1 MLKRTALFI
10 LILMVSIIAKEVK
23 IGYIDSERI
32 YQGFQETTSAKT
44 AMEKELTKYKKTA
57 DSLKMRLD
65 SAETEYE
72 SQKLMLSDA
81 GKINKQTEIEQMR
94 KEYNQYLESV
104 WGKSGKI
111 EQKNR
116 ELITPIVAKINEA
129 VERIAKEEGFTLI
142 FDAAESK
149 IVYAELGLDL
159 TDLVLEELNKEY
171 KPIEQE
177 VVERKFAV
185 FPFFEANTEAQQDR
199 LGETVRAQIFNL
211 LRTQPKIE
219 MITSS
224 NVKSALQTR
233 NLLEGVRIEEK
244 DIYEMGREL
253 LADYVISGS
262 VSKQGRRTEIEA
274 TLSDPKQQL
283 KLSTEKEEASREDQL
298 QTTLGS
304 IIRKL
309 IQKIEK
315 K

>member
-81 GKINKQTEIEQMR
+81 GKVTKQTEIEQMH

-116 ELITPIVAKINEA
+116 ELLTPIVAKINEA

-142 FDAAESK
+142 LDAAESK

-177 VVERKFAV
+177 VVERKFLV
-185 FPFFEANTEAQQDR
+185 FPFFESNTEAQQDR
-199 LGETVRAQIFNL
+199 LGETVRANIFNL

-219 MITSS
+219 MISRL
-224 NVKSALQTR
+224 NAQSAMQTR

-253 LADYVISGS
+253 LADYVISGT
-262 VSKQGRRTEIEA
+262 VSKQGRRIEIEA

-283 KLSTEKEEASREDQL
+283 KLSTERDEAPREDEL
-298 QTTLGS
+298 QSTLGS

>member
-32 YQGFQETTSAKT
+32 YQGFQETTNAKT
-44 AMEKELTKYKKTA
+44 AMEKELAKYKKTA

-81 GKINKQTEIEQMR
+81 GKVTKQTEIAQMR

-116 ELITPIVAKINEA
+116 ELLTPIVAKINEA

-142 FDAAESK
+142 LDAAESK

-171 KPIEQE
+171 KPIEPDIE
-177 VVERKFAV
+177 ERKFLV
-185 FPFFEANTEAQQDR
+185 FPFFESNTEAQQDR
-199 LGETVRAQIFNL
+199 LGETVRANIFNL

-219 MITSS
+219 MISRL
-224 NVKSALQTR
+224 NVQSAMQTR

-253 LADYVISGS
+253 LADYVISGT
-262 VSKQGRRTEIEA
+262 VSKQGRRIDIEA
-274 TLSDPKQQL
+274 VISDPKQQL
-283 KLSTEKEEASREDQL
+283 TLGTEKGDVPREEELRPSL
-298 QTTLGS
+298 S
-304 IIRKL
+304 NIIRELVRKT
-309 IQKIEK
+309 EK